1 MPRKKLH
8 MGKRSISRSTGGDLA
23 ILFMLILGA
32 SFMALPM
39 VFAISNAFKPLNE
52 LFLFPPQLFV
62 RNPTLNNFRDLF
74 VLMAKSWVPMSRYIF
89 NSLFI
94 VVMGMVGNVFFA
106 SLAAYALSK
115 HKFPGSG
122 VFMTM
127 IIFSLMFAREVTN
140 IPNYITIAYLGLIDT
155 YFAVII
161 PSWGST
167 LGLYLMKKFMDSM
180 VDDSMIEASKIDG
193 ASEFR
198 IFWNVVMPIVKPAW
212 LTMIILIFQ
221 ELWRTTGGNFI
232 YAEHLKTLPYALNQ
246 IVAGGVAR
254 QGVGAATTLLMML
267 VPIVVFVVNQSKI
280 VETMGTSGLA
290 N

>member
-1 MPRKKLH
+1 
-8 MGKRSISRSTGGDLA
+8 MGKRRISRSTGGDLV
-23 ILFMLILGA
+23 ILLMLVLGA

-39 VFAISNAFKPLNE
+39 IFAISNAFKPLNE
-52 LFLFPPQLFV
+52 LFLFPPRLFV

-74 VLMAKSWVPMSRYIF
+74 ILMAKSWVPMSRYIF

-94 VVMGMVGNVFFA
+94 VVMGMIGNVFFA

-115 HKFPGSG
+115 HKFPGAN

-127 IIFSLMFAREVTN
+127 IVFSLMFAKEVTN
-140 IPNYITIAYLGLIDT
+140 IPNYITIAYLGMIDT
-155 YFAVII
+155 YWAVII

-212 LTMIILIFQ
+212 LTMIILVFQ

-254 QGVGAATTLLMML
+254 QGVGAATTLLMM
-267 VPIVVFVVNQSKI
+267 VIPIIVFVFNQSKI

>member
-1 MPRKKLH
+1 LLVM
-8 MGKRSISRSTGGDLA
+8 
-23 ILFMLILGA
+23 GA

-52 LFLFPPQLFV
+52 LFLFPPRLFV

-74 VLMAKSWVPMSRYIF
+74 ILMAKSWVPMSRYIF

-94 VVMGMVGNVFFA
+94 VIMGMLGNVFFA

-115 HKFPGSG
+115 HKFPGAR
-122 VFMTM
+122 VFLTM
-127 IIFSLMFAREVTN
+127 IVFSLMFAREVTN
-140 IPNYITIAYLGLIDT
+140 IPNYITIAYLGMIDT
-155 YFAVII
+155 YWSVII

-167 LGLYLMKKFMDSM
+167 LGLYLMKNFMDSM

-232 YAEHLKTLPYALNQ
+232 YAEHLKTLPYALDQ

-254 QGVGAATTLLMML
+254 QGVGAATTLLMMII
-267 VPIVVFVVNQSKI
+267 PIVVFVFNQSKI

>member
-1 MPRKKLH
+1 MRKHKNRRL
-8 MGKRSISRSTGGDLA
+8 SRSTGGDIA
-23 ILFMLILGA
+23 ILIMLALGA
-32 SFMALPM
+32 AFMALPM

-74 VLMAKSWVPMSRYIF
+74 VLMSKSWVPMSRYIF

-94 VVMGMVGNVFFA
+94 VIMGMVGNVLIA

-115 HKFPGSG
+115 HKFPGSKL
-122 VFMTM
+122 FMGM
-127 IIFSLMFAREVTN
+127 IVLSLMFAKEVTN
-140 IPNYITIAYLGLIDT
+140 IPNYITIASLGWIDT
-155 YFAVII
+155 YAAVII

-167 LGLYLMKKFMDSM
+167 LGLYLMKNFMDSM
-180 VDDSMIEASKIDG
+180 VDDSLIEAAKLDG
-193 ASEFR
+193 APEIR
-198 IFWNVVMPIVKPAW
+198 IFWNIVMPIVKPAW

-221 ELWRTTGGNFI
+221 NLWKTTGGNFI

-254 QGVGAATTLLMML
+254 QGVGAATTLLMMI
-267 VPIVVFVVNQSKI
+267 VPILVFVINQSQI

>member
-1 MPRKKLH
+1 MARIKFQ
-8 MGKRSISRSTGGDLA
+8 MGKRRISRSTGGDLV
-23 ILFMLILGA
+23 ILLMLVLGA

-39 VFAISNAFKPLNE
+39 IFAISNAFKPLNE
-52 LFLFPPQLFV
+52 LFLFPPRLFV

-74 VLMAKSWVPMSRYIF
+74 ILMAKSWVPMSRYIF

-94 VVMGMVGNVFFA
+94 VVMGMIGNVFFA

-115 HKFPGSG
+115 HKFPGAN

-127 IIFSLMFAREVTN
+127 IVFSLMFAKEVTN
-140 IPNYITIAYLGLIDT
+140 IPNYITIAYLGMIDT
-155 YFAVII
+155 YWAVII

-212 LTMIILIFQ
+212 LTMIILVFQ

-254 QGVGAATTLLMML
+254 QGVGAATTLLMM
-267 VPIVVFVVNQSKI
+267 VIPIIVFVFNQSKI